1 MGTSLT
7 PSKPSPVALLL
18 VVAASLSTT
27 AGSVMGQDQPANT
40 ELVVAGLGYFLG
52 DPDAPIQVV
61 EFVDLGCREC
71 RRFSEETFP
80 SIHEEYVS
88 TGRVYWQV
96 IPYVSGLQPNGEQGA
111 RAAECAAD
119 QDAFWPMHDALYAHQ
134 AEWWT
139 KRRPQRQFKRYAKAL
154 DLDTDRFG
162 RCYRE
167 KETVKRTASNTEA
180 ALRAGVRGTPTFFVN
195 GRTVLGAL
203 PAELFRA
210 VLEKAVVP
218 SG

>member
-1 MGTSLT
+1 M
-7 PSKPSPVALLL
+7 VLL
-18 VVAASLSTT
+18 VVASLST
-27 AGSVMGQDQPANT
+27 APRSILGQDQPPNA
-40 ELVVAGLGYFLG
+40 EHEVAGLGYSLG
-52 DPDAPIQVV
+52 DPGAPIHVM

-80 SIHEEYVS
+80 SIEEEYVS
-88 TGRVYWQV
+88 TGRVYWQI

-111 RAAECAAD
+111 RAVECAAD
-119 QDAFWPMHDALYAHQ
+119 QDAFWPMLETLYAHQ
-134 AEWWT
+134 TEWWT

-162 RCYRE
+162 RCYRG
-167 KETVKRTASNTEA
+167 KETEERTEANTEV
-180 ALRAGVRGTPTFFVN
+180 ALRAGVRATPTFFVN

-218 SG
+218 KG